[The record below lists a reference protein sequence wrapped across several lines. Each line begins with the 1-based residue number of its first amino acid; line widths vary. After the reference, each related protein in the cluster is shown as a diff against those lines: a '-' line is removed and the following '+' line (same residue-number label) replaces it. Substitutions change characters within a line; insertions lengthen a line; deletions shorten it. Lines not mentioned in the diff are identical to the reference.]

1 MKTYKNEEWDFKW
14 SEDDADSVDTRI
26 YIDLEGNPITGIL
39 EDFKIHGEKYLKAH
53 PYDTNSVIVRDGR
66 YKALC

>member
-1 MKTYKNEEWDFKW
+1 MKTYKYEEWDFKW
-14 SEDDADSVDTRI
+14 PEGERDTVDNRI
-26 YIDLEGNPITGIL
+26 YVDLEGNQITGIL
-39 EDFKIHGEKYLKAH
+39 EDFKSHGEKYFKAN

>member
-1 MKTYKNEEWDFKW
+1 MKTYKYEEWDFKW
-14 SEDDADSVDTRI
+14 SEDDFANSVDTRI

-39 EDFKIHGEKYLKAH
+39 EDFNSHGEKYLKAH

-66 YKALC
+66 YKAL

>member
-1 MKTYKNEEWDFKW
+1 MKTYKYEEWDFKW

-26 YIDLEGNPITGIL
+26 YVDLEGNQITGIL
-39 EDFKIHGEKYLKAH
+39 EGFKSHGEKYLKAH

-66 YKALC
+66 YKAL